1 MTGGLLLGFT
11 PDENCL
17 SAYDIYSHDLD
28 LLYLLNSDEL
38 DFKNI
43 NAKFII
49 YQGHH
54 GDNGAH
60 AANLI
65 LPGLAFSEKE
75 STYVNIEGRIQKTS
89 MAVEFPSGAKLD
101 CEIIQGIASKGNID
115 IGEINSDV
123 VANIINEVL
132 AKQRLNY
139 NTEIDNININ
149 THNLIPSIIKQSRK
163 QNFYQTNAI
172 LRNSKNML
180 AGMKNNA

>member
-1 MTGGLLLGFT
+1 MTGGLLSGFT
-11 PDENCL
+11 PDAHSL
-17 SAYDIYSHDLD
+17 SVNDIYNKELD

-43 NAKFII
+43 NARFII

-54 GDNGAH
+54 GDHGAH

-75 STYVNIEGRIQKTS
+75 STYVNIEGRVQKTS
-89 MAVEFPSGAKLD
+89 MAVEFPAEARRD
-101 CEIIQGIASKGNID
+101 CEIIQGIASKANID
-115 IGEINSDV
+115 IGEINSDIV
-123 VANIINEVL
+123 TNIINEAL
-132 AKQRLNY
+132 AKQVLNY
-139 NTEIDNININ
+139 NTESDDTNIN
-149 THNLIPSIIKQSRK
+149 THNLMPSIIHQSKR

-180 AGMKNNA
+180 AGMKNNC

>member
-1 MTGGLLLGFT
+1 MYVT
-11 PDENCL
+11 
-17 SAYDIYSHDLD
+17 
-28 LLYLLNSDEL
+28 
-38 DFKNI
+38 
-43 NAKFII
+43 
-49 YQGHH
+49 
-54 GDNGAH
+54 
-60 AANLI
+60 
-65 LPGLAFSEKE
+65 LPW
-75 STYVNIEGRIQKTS
+75 
-89 MAVEFPSGAKLD
+89 LD